1 MNKVGKPFKMEP
13 LTRKA
18 RNIQFAASRALG
30 IAIENLAWQQV
41 DSKRIAKAAILV
53 EAVGDKDHST
63 MRWVSTQND
72 PDWKIV

>member
-18 RNIQFAASRALG
+18 RNIQFVASRHVSVP
-30 IAIENLAWQQV
+30 IEHLSWQQLESKKV
-41 DSKRIAKAAILV
+41 AKDSILV
-53 EAVGDKDHST
+53 EAVGDKDYST
-63 MRWVSTQND
+63 MRWVAIVND

>member
-1 MNKVGKPFKMEP
+1 MINVGEPFKMEP

-18 RNIQFAASRALG
+18 RNIQFVASRHVRVP
-30 IAIENLAWQQV
+30 IEHLAWQQL
-41 DSKRIAKAAILV
+41 DARKIAQGSILV

-63 MRWVSTQND
+63 MRWVAIRND